1 MVGNKLSLA
10 DIILYY
16 GLHRYLVSIS
26 NHCSFSVSLSGCYLI
41 LYQVLDELN
50 TKINVAYAI
59 FFWQAGMT
67 FHQKCHYIHICRWFD
82 QVNRQTACYI

>member
-26 NHCSFSVSLSGCYLI
+26 NHCSFQRLSLDAISLFTRYLSSM
-41 LYQVLDELN
+41 LKLMF
-50 TKINVAYAI
+50 AYAI

-82 QVNRQTACYI
+82 QVN

>member
-26 NHCSFSVSLSGCYLI
+26 NHCSFQRLSLDAISLFTRYLSSM
-41 LYQVLDELN
+41 LKLMLLMLFSFGRRE
-50 TKINVAYAI
+50 
-59 FFWQAGMT
+59 
-67 FHQKCHYIHICRWFD
+67 
-82 QVNRQTACYI
+82 